1 MKPPNIWRIFS
12 SFFRHVIISKNA
24 GQPAEQQARL
34 IAMPSRGCSSAQAKE
49 RFIFFL
55 IMWAPR
61 RGAVLHKVMT
71 LRRRGAAGG
80 LYVFYYE
87 CYVARVEG
95 VYLSGG
101 IGEVMTH
108 YVGRTVEGDEG
119 VVVKVYC
126 FARC

>member
-1 MKPPNIWRIFS
+1 MSVVINAVNLLFIIFS
-12 SFFRHVIISKNA
+12 RH
-24 GQPAEQQARL
+24 
-34 IAMPSRGCSSAQAKE
+34 
-49 RFIFFL
+49 IFFSHEVGL
-55 IMWAPR
+55 
-61 RGAVLHKVMT
+61 AVLLLLCLYLLFNKGGLTRGKT
-71 LRRRGAAGG
+71 LQRRRGAAGG

-101 IGEVMTH
+101 VGEVMTY
-108 YVGRTVEGDEG
+108 YVGRSVEGDEG

>member
-1 MKPPNIWRIFS
+1 MGIPFAVGTLLYVSPLS
-12 SFFRHVIISKNA
+12 
-24 GQPAEQQARL
+24 
-34 IAMPSRGCSSAQAKE
+34 IAVTLRMGGLTRGK
-49 RFIFFL
+49 
-55 IMWAPR
+55 
-61 RGAVLHKVMT
+61 T
-71 LRRRGAAGG
+71 LQRRRGAAGG

-101 IGEVMTH
+101 VGEVMTH
-108 YVGRTVEGDEG
+108 YVGRSVEGDEG

>member
-1 MKPPNIWRIFS
+1 
-12 SFFRHVIISKNA
+12 
-24 GQPAEQQARL
+24 
-34 IAMPSRGCSSAQAKE
+34 
-49 RFIFFL
+49 
-55 IMWAPR
+55 MWAPR

-101 IGEVMTH
+101 VGEVMTH
-108 YVGRTVEGDEG
+108 YVGRSVEGDEG
-119 VVVKVYC
+119 VAVKVYC
-126 FARC
+126 FARCY

>member
-1 MKPPNIWRIFS
+1 MSVVINAVNLLF
-12 SFFRHVIISKNA
+12 IISSRHIF
-24 GQPAEQQARL
+24 QPQGRVL
-34 IAMPSRGCSSAQAKE
+34 
-49 RFIFFL
+49 
-55 IMWAPR
+55 
-61 RGAVLHKVMT
+61 AVLLLLCLYLLFNKGGLTRGKT
-71 LRRRGAAGG
+71 LRRRGASGG

-101 IGEVMTH
+101 VGEVMTH
-108 YVGRTVEGDEG
+108 YVGRSVEGDEG

>member
-1 MKPPNIWRIFS
+1 MSVVINAVNLLFIIS
-12 SFFRHVIISKNA
+12 SRHVF
-24 GQPAEQQARL
+24 QP
-34 IAMPSRGCSSAQAKE
+34 RG
-49 RFIFFL
+49 RVL
-55 IMWAPR
+55 
-61 RGAVLHKVMT
+61 AVLLCLYLLFNKGGLTRGKT
-71 LRRRGAAGG
+71 LQRRRGAAGG

-101 IGEVMTH
+101 VGEVMTH
-108 YVGRTVEGDEG
+108 YVGRSVEGDEG

>member
-1 MKPPNIWRIFS
+1 MSVVINAVNLFFIIS
-12 SFFRHVIISKNA
+12 SRHVF
-24 GQPAEQQARL
+24 QPQGRVL
-34 IAMPSRGCSSAQAKE
+34 
-49 RFIFFL
+49 
-55 IMWAPR
+55 
-61 RGAVLHKVMT
+61 AVLLLLCLYLLFNKGGLTRGKT

-87 CYVARVEG
+87 CYVSRVEG

-101 IGEVMTH
+101 VGEVMTH
-108 YVGRTVEGDEG
+108 YVGRSVEGDEG

>member
-1 MKPPNIWRIFS
+1 MYGETHFFSHEVGCWQWVNIKWC
-12 SFFRHVIISKNA
+12 
-24 GQPAEQQARL
+24 GL
-34 IAMPSRGCSSAQAKE
+34 TRGK
-49 RFIFFL
+49 
-55 IMWAPR
+55 
-61 RGAVLHKVMT
+61 T
-71 LRRRGAAGG
+71 LQRRRGASGG

-101 IGEVMTH
+101 VGEVMTH
-108 YVGRTVEGDEG
+108 YVGRSVEGDEG

>member
-1 MKPPNIWRIFS
+1 MGK
-12 SFFRHVIISKNA
+12 
-24 GQPAEQQARL
+24 
-34 IAMPSRGCSSAQAKE
+34 AKLYDVKVYYMQ
-49 RFIFFL
+49 ILLWSLFL
-55 IMWAPR
+55 VIMWNWGGLT
-61 RGAVLHKVMT
+61 RGKT

-101 IGEVMTH
+101 VGEVMTH
-108 YVGRTVEGDEG
+108 YVGRSVEGDEG
-119 VVVKVYC
+119 VAVKVYC

>member
-1 MKPPNIWRIFS
+1 MSVVINAVNLLF
-12 SFFRHVIISKNA
+12 IISSRHIF
-24 GQPAEQQARL
+24 QPQGRVL
-34 IAMPSRGCSSAQAKE
+34 
-49 RFIFFL
+49 
-55 IMWAPR
+55 
-61 RGAVLHKVMT
+61 AVLLLLCLYLLFNKGGLTRGKT
-71 LRRRGAAGG
+71 LQRRRGASGG

-101 IGEVMTH
+101 VGEVMTH
-108 YVGRTVEGDEG
+108 YVGRSVEGDEG

>member
-1 MKPPNIWRIFS
+1 MS
-12 SFFRHVIISKNA
+12 VVINA
-24 GQPAEQQARL
+24 VNL
-34 IAMPSRGCSSAQAKE
+34 LFM
-49 RFIFFL
+49 IFFPARFSATRSGVGSIVIVMFNL
-55 IMWAPR
+55 LFNKGGLT
-61 RGAVLHKVMT
+61 RGKT
-71 LRRRGAAGG
+71 LQRRRGASGG

-101 IGEVMTH
+101 VGEVMTH
-108 YVGRTVEGDEG
+108 YVGRSVEGDEG

>member
-1 MKPPNIWRIFS
+1 MLAYCYCYVS
-12 SFFRHVIISKNA
+12 ACRHFTLCKSVF
-24 GQPAEQQARL
+24 L
-34 IAMPSRGCSSAQAKE
+34 IAVALRMGGLTRGK
-49 RFIFFL
+49 
-55 IMWAPR
+55 
-61 RGAVLHKVMT
+61 T
-71 LRRRGAAGG
+71 LQRRRGAAGG

-101 IGEVMTH
+101 VGEVMTH
-108 YVGRTVEGDEG
+108 YVGRSVEGDEG